1 MNHTHGLRALR
12 LDKGWSQEQLA
23 AISGLS
29 ERTIQRAERGDTP
42 SLETV
47 GALAASFD
55 LSSAQMR
62 DIIQAPREA
71 SHMTETS
78 SSASSTPPVLTAPRK
93 RVLLWSAIYVGVLTW
108 LGLMVAFLGWD
119 PELIGF
125 VALVGGGLLVPFA
138 AMQLMQTGDSD
149 T

>member
-29 ERTIQRAERGDTP
+29 ERTIQRAERGESP
-42 SLETV
+42 SLDTV

-62 DIIQAPREA
+62 DIIQAPQEA
-71 SHMTETS
+71 PDMTETA
-78 SSASSTPPVLTAPRK
+78 SSASSATPVLTAPRK

-119 PELIGF
+119 PEMIGF
-125 VALVGGGLLVPFA
+125 VALVGGGLLGPYA
-138 AMQLMQTGDSD
+138 AMQLIQTGDGE